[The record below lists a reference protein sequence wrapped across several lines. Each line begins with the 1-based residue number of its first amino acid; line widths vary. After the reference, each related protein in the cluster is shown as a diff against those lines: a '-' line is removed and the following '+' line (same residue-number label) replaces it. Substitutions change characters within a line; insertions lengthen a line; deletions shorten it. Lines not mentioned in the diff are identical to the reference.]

1 MHVKVYR
8 ADDGWRWHAK
18 STNGEIVSESGE
30 AYEDKSYAIQ
40 AAKKFGPTDA
50 VIETD

>member
-1 MHVKVYR
+1 MHVKVYQ

-18 STNGEIVSESGE
+18 STNGEIVGE